1 MPIDHY
7 MIYALGFLSQ
17 GLFGLRMII
26 QWIQSE
32 REGHVVSP
40 AIFWQ
45 VSLVASWL
53 FLVYGILRV
62 DIVIILGQ
70 LLSSFI
76 YTRNL
81 TYFYTWKTYPVI
93 LRSLIQ
99 FIPLITIMLWLF
111 LTDTNEFA
119 GIMDYNIISEPFTI
133 IGVTGQLL
141 LNLRFV
147 YQWYY
152 IEKLK
157 SSVLGKGFWVI
168 SVVGSILV
176 ITYAIFRL
184 DPVLLLAQF
193 LGLLV
198 YARNILL
205 SKKNQ
210 N

>member
-1 MPIDHY
+1 MS
-7 MIYALGFLSQ
+7 IYLIYTLGFLSQ
-17 GLFGLRMII
+17 GLFGLRIVI

-32 REGHVVSP
+32 KEGRVVSP
-40 AIFWQ
+40 PIFWQ

-53 FLVYGILRV
+53 FLAYGILRV

-81 TYFYTWKTYPVI
+81 TYLHAWKTYSI
-93 LRSLIQ
+93 IFRSLIQ
-99 FIPLITIMLWLF
+99 FFPLTIVILWL
-111 LTDTNEFA
+111 LLANTNEFI
-119 GIMDYNIISEPFTI
+119 GILSYNAISEPFTI

-157 SSVLGKGFWVI
+157 SSVFGKGFWVI
-168 SVVGSILV
+168 SLAGSILV
-176 ITYAIFRL
+176 ITYALFRL

-193 LGLLV
+193 LGLFV

-205 SKKNQ
+205 SKKGQ